1 MESTNKKQPLFWIN
15 PNTRIN
21 FPHFRIEWHRCEK
34 YELLALCEVK
44 QECGTIYKAGSNCV
58 CLLHSRDFSI
68 VHILYS
74 DDVDFTNIR
83 LQKWFRENIRNAI
96 VERAKIVLPQRLHEL
111 ETRHQLYAKCVIVKK
126 LRKGTLGRC
135 SVYKQIWL
143 SPLIVIFPQELMDGV
158 ILHEMAHLKHL
169 NHRKPFW
176 DFLSILIGTD
186 AKEQKMIEN
195 MALSK
200 YWELYVFLMK

>member
-83 LQKWFRENIRNAI
+83 LQKWLRENIRNAG
-96 VERAKIVLPQRLHEL
+96 QRLFYPKDCMNL
-111 ETRHQLYAKCVIVKK
+111 K
-126 LRKGTLGRC
+126 LGTSYMQNVLLLR
-135 SVYKQIWL
+135 
-143 SPLIVIFPQELMDGV
+143 
-158 ILHEMAHLKHL
+158 
-169 NHRKPFW
+169 N
-176 DFLSILIGTD
+176 
-186 AKEQKMIEN
+186 
-195 MALSK
+195 
-200 YWELYVFLMK
+200 